1 MTTRTPLSI
10 NMSAIRVEGIGGL
23 GLFATIVIVA
33 IAIPTARWLLI
44 GSVLAGAIAAA
55 VAIRRRRDGARGTP
69 GDGKPV
75 GIVLHDSLPPAG
87 GPADEP
93 APGRP
98 AVPRLAI
105 SY

>member
-44 GSVLAGAIAAA
+44 GSVLAGAVAAV

-69 GDGKPV
+69 GDGTPV
-75 GIVLHDSLPPAG
+75 GIVLHESLPPAG
-87 GPADEP
+87 GPTGEP

-105 SY
+105 CY